1 MLSREISWR
10 MARFLARTLTLAGV
24 IVYAGLA
31 LFGCVAADRMIFQPQ
46 PASYDRLPGLRQVPA
61 GDGTPL
67 AVVSLP
73 RPDARLTVFYFHGNA
88 EDLGE
93 SLPLLQQLQSAGFAV
108 LAFDYRGYGR
118 SGGHPSES
126 NVYADTRTVLEYA
139 RTNLGLKPEQLLVI
153 GRSVG
158 GGPAVELAA
167 HTPVA
172 GLVLISPFLSAFRV
186 VTKVK
191 LLPFDRFDNLAKIGR
206 IHCPLLVIQGTADEV
221 IPISHGQGLFAA
233 ASPPKRSDWIAG
245 AGHNDIFE
253 VAGDRIMR
261 DIREFA
267 QSLPVVAHP

>member
-1 MLSREISWR
+1 
-10 MARFLARTLTLAGV
+10 MARFLARTLTLAGA

-31 LFGCVAADRMIFQPQ
+31 MFGCVAADRLIFQPR
-46 PASYDRLPGLRQVPA
+46 PASYGDLPGLHRIPA
-61 GDGTPL
+61 ADGTPL
-67 AVVSLP
+67 AVLWLP
-73 RPDARLTVFYFHGNA
+73 RPGALHTVIYFHGNA
-88 EDLGE
+88 EDLGD
-93 SLPLLQQLQSAGFAV
+93 SLAILQQLQAAGFGV
-108 LAFDYRGYGR
+108 LAFDFRGYGR

-126 NVYADTRTVLEYA
+126 NIYADTQTVLDYA
-139 RTNLGLKPEQLLVI
+139 RINFGLKPEQLLVV

-158 GGPAVELAA
+158 GGPAVDLAA

-186 VTKVK
+186 VTGVK

-221 IPISHGQGLFAA
+221 IPFAHGQALFAA

-253 VAGDRIMR
+253 VAGARILR
-261 DIREFA
+261 DIQEFEKG
-267 QSLPVVAHP
+267 LPASPRP